1 MRCRPRVRIGC
12 GGAPRPSPGSP
23 TSLTRTFFN
32 PAPGARGSST
42 DAQSNARRFQYAR
55 FRPCA
60 AALGGFARCPFG
72 PPVFSNQA
80 LRRRFSGSQSGLTTS
95 TAIGKERKRCGDHRG
110 TAKTW
115 APGRNCGADK
125 NRPQAGPVCLIF
137 HSERRSLLG
146 LAAARKRHT
155 SSFRSP
161 GLIQPFLRI
170 G

>member
-1 MRCRPRVRIGC
+1 MDRLRRRAPPVAPITALLPQSLFQFGAGRKRFSDRRP
-12 GGAPRPSPGSP
+12 PNRPTIS
-23 TSLTRTFFN
+23 
-32 PAPGARGSST
+32 
-42 DAQSNARRFQYAR
+42 RRS

-72 PPVFSNQA
+72 LPVFSNPA
-80 LRRRFSGSQSGLTTS
+80 LRRRFSGSQRGLTAS

-125 NRPQAGPVCLIF
+125 NRPQAGPVCLIS
-137 HSERRSLLG
+137 HSERRSRLG

>member
-1 MRCRPRVRIGC
+1 MDRLRRRAPPVARITALLPQSLFQFGAGRKRFSDRRP
-12 GGAPRPSPGSP
+12 PNRPTIS
-23 TSLTRTFFN
+23 
-32 PAPGARGSST
+32 
-42 DAQSNARRFQYAR
+42 RRS

-72 PPVFSNQA
+72 LPVFSNPA
-80 LRRRFSGSQSGLTTS
+80 LRRRFSGSQRGLTAS